1 MLTGPHLRALGR
13 GRITAQNIGAH
24 GAKSLTQ
31 SSKWGMAV
39 IIKAVVGRHPEESF
53 EDDVC
58 ASSVTQS
65 CLTLCD
71 PMDCSLPGSSVHE
84 IFQVRILK

>member
-1 MLTGPHLRALGR
+1 MDFALTKYIIAQSYTGPHPRALGR
-13 GRITAQNIGAH
+13 GRITAQNTGAH

-31 SSKWGMAV
+31 CSKWGMAV

-65 CLTLCD
+65 S
-71 PMDCSLPGSSVHE
+71 SLDSP
-84 IFQVRILK
+84 FQNNLK